1 MSGGAG
7 RLVAFAPFAGV
18 SEKELAAAGF
28 DGVSLKDAM
37 KAPATLPR
45 EVIAFVAPALS
56 AAALLR
62 RTALR
67 NTPCVCVVRWWG
79 WGVQLW
85 PAFRFPRGAIGLRP
99 ADLER
104 EGALA
109 EAVQGAIRQ
118 SNRSPTSR
126 ARLGETLWYV
136 GAALQTLFVAATL
149 VSFAMRVSGRAR
161 ANWESL
167 PAFALMIGFVLMDIG
182 GSMGLAMRPRL
193 SVFGWVAAATLLAF
207 AAAIPLLPR

>member
-1 MSGGAG
+1 MSDGAG

-45 EVIAFVAPALS
+45 EVVAFVAPSLS
-56 AAALLR
+56 APALLR
-62 RTALR
+62 RTTLR

-85 PAFRFPRGAIGLRP
+85 PALRFPRGAIGLRP
-99 ADLER
+99 ADLKR
-104 EGALA
+104 AGALA
-109 EAVQGAIRQ
+109 EAVQGAIQR
-118 SNRSPTSR
+118 SNRAPTSR

-136 GAALQTLFVAATL
+136 GAALQTLFLVATL
-149 VSFAMRVSGRAR
+149 VSFAMGVAGRAR
-161 ANWESL
+161 ASWESL
-167 PAFALMIGFVLMDIG
+167 PAFALMIGIVLMDIG
-182 GSMGLAMRPRL
+182 GSMGLAIRPRL
-193 SVFGWVAAATLLAF
+193 SLFGWVAT
-207 AAAIPLLPR
+207 AIPLAVAVAILLLPR